1 MSNYV
6 IYTDS
11 GSDIKPELLSEWG
24 VRSVAL
30 TFRFAEEDKEY
41 SDNEMSVKTF
51 YDKMREGGVAKT
63 AAVNVQMFKAAFEQ
77 ALGEGLDV
85 LYIGFS
91 SGLSTTFNSA
101 HLAAKELSESYPERK
116 IITVDGL
123 SASAGQGLLVN
134 LAVKKKNGGA
144 AIDELAEYVEGI
156 KLSICHWF
164 TVDDLVYLK
173 RGGRI
178 NPATAFVGNLLGIKP
193 VLHVDDAG
201 HLVNVSKVRGRKAA
215 LSALADKYGEF
226 AIERDGG
233 IAYISNADCL
243 DDAQYLSVLLKERY
257 NATVEVI
264 TDVGTVIG
272 AHAGPGTMALF
283 FVGSKR

>member
-1 MSNYV
+1 MNNYV

-24 VRSVAL
+24 VFSLAL
-30 TFRFAEEDKEY
+30 TFRFTDEDKEY
-41 SDNEMSVKTF
+41 SNDEMDISAF
-51 YDKMREGGVAKT
+51 YDRMRRGGVAKT
-63 AAVNVQMFKAAFEQ
+63 AAVNVQCFKEAFEKT
-77 ALGEGLDV
+77 LKEGCDL

-101 HLAAKELSESYPERK
+101 RLAANELKDSYPERQ
-116 IITVDGL
+116 ISVVGGL
-123 SASAGQGLLVN
+123 CASAGQGLLVN
-134 LAVKKKNGGA
+134 LAVKKKAEGLG
-144 AIDELAEYVEGI
+144 LAELSDYIEGI
-156 KLSICHWF
+156 KASVCHWF

-215 LSALADKYGEF
+215 LAALADKYGET

-233 IAYISNADCL
+233 IAYISNADCP
-243 DDAQYLSVLLKERY
+243 DDAKYLADLLYERY
-257 NATVEVI
+257 KAKTEII

-272 AHAGPGTMALF
+272 AHAGPGTIALF
-283 FVGSKR
+283 FLGSKR